1 MIKKLLKIGLVGLI
15 AGIGFLVYTNREVE
29 RVGEEYVY
37 TELEDVPRRDV
48 AVVLGTSRFISTGR
62 ENSYFV
68 YRIDA
73 AEELYESGKVDVIL
87 VSGDNA
93 DVSYNEPLAMQEALI
108 ERGIPAESIELDYAG
123 FRTLDSVVRAQEV
136 FQQSDFIVVS
146 QPFHVERAVYIARTY
161 DIPAIGYAA
170 EDVAVSQSLRIQLRE
185 FLARGQAWV
194 DVNVLNRQPK
204 FLGEQIDVTAPAE
217 EDPQE
222 VEQE

>member
-1 MIKKLLKIGLVGLI
+1 MIKKLFKIGVLGIL

-37 TELEDVPRRDV
+37 TDLEDVPRRDV

-73 AEELYESGKVDVIL
+73 AEDLYTSGKISKIL

-108 ERGIPAESIELDYAG
+108 ERGIPEEDIVLDYAG

-161 DIPAIGYAA
+161 DIPAVGYAA
-170 EDVAVSQSLRIQLRE
+170 EDVAVAASLRIQLRE

-204 FLGEQIDVTAPAE
+204 FLGEEIDVNNPEPTE
-217 EDPQE
+217 EGE
-222 VEQE
+222 VE